1 MAAPALGKVA
11 CTNTTKEKAE
21 EACASETELPDCGN
35 NKLAIERGTVVL
47 SELGDCEND
56 LRTLDSVGWEVEGK
70 LTEDANPSYPHMIQV
85 NSEYEPIASI
95 SRLFPSLGNGSIN
108 TKAEP

>member
-1 MAAPALGKVA
+1 MRYRSLVGIGRLR
-11 CTNTTKEKAE
+11 EQ
-21 EACASETELPDCGN
+21 SEDV
-35 NKLAIERGTVVL
+35 RHY
-47 SELGDCEND
+47 
-56 LRTLDSVGWEVEGK
+56 SVGGEVEER
-70 LTEDANPSYPHMIQV
+70 LTDDAKPSYPHMIQV